1 MLSAPLQLRPGGPR
15 PAHDDFSRP
24 VIQDI
29 DHILIDEQ
37 RIAARVRELGRQI
50 AADLQREFV
59 GHRGTSEPGVSIVP
73 IMTGALVFTADLI
86 RQLPFKL
93 RMELLAVSSYP
104 GKSVAS
110 KGVSLRSSLPS
121 TLEGTHVLLV
131 DDILDSGQTM
141 HVVSG
146 LIRERGAASLRTC
159 VLLRKPGKAVV
170 DFTPDYVGF
179 DIPDAFVVGYG
190 LDYDGHY
197 RNLPNIAVVKGALA

>member
-1 MLSAPLQLRPGGPR
+1 
-15 PAHDDFSRP
+15 

-37 RIAARVRELGRQI
+37 RIAARVQELGRQI
-50 AADLQREFV
+50 ASDLQRECT
-59 GHRGTSEPGVSIVP
+59 GRAGAGEPVVSIVP

-86 RQLPFKL
+86 RRLPFKL

-110 KGVSLRSSLPS
+110 KGVSLRSSLPTS
-121 TLEGTHVLLV
+121 LEGAHVLLV

-159 VLLRKPGKAVV
+159 VLLRKPGKALV
-170 DFTPDYVGF
+170 DFKPDYVGF

-197 RNLPNIAVVKGALA
+197 RNLPSIAVLKGPAA